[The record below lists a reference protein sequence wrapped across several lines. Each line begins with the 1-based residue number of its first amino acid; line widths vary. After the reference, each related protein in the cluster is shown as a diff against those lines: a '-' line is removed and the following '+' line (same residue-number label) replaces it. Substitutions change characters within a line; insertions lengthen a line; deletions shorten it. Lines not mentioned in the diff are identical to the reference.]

1 MYEGY
6 SMLFRGGWGG
16 GFGKKR
22 MTCTISISVPR
33 DN

>member
-6 SMLFRGGWGG
+6 SMLFRGGGG